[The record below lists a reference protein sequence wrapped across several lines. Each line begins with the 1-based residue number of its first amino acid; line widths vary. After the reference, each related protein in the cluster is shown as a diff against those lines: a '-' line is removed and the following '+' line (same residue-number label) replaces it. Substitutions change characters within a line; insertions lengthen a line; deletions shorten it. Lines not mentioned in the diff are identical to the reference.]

1 MNRRQF
7 LGRFF
12 QAIISAHNSN
22 SIYGIYHPW
31 RQYEKIK
38 ANVTI
43 YLQFRTSTDSYGN
56 STYSNIPYTRDEGP
70 IMAIYDS
77 NNIMVYCSAYYYYTN
92 NGTYLRNTVGTNFT
106 VKLPPGSYT
115 IKCLSLGKGLYL
127 GESGQSM
134 SFTVPEASRYIDP
147 STGEYNKYNNYGYI
161 QVPSVTVK
169 YLFDYEGMTF
179 EYECKRT
186 PIGRDLRTIPG
197 VKKYTYTYPSY
208 EDTVAIAAEY
218 GMTREKWTFDKYLSN
233 CRFYNTV
240 SIPYDECLRLHDI
253 YKHEHLVHAY
263 VHKGSEPAEYRGTID
278 ITCAYS
284 SATYYNHKG
293 VTAVAYEQVFEEQ
306 SLEFDPLTNMVP
318 IDALYSYNI
327 NGLWRYD
334 TRDGNTYEL
343 LYSNYEDPRYCLDLE
358 IGTSSNP
365 TINGNMNGNSSI
377 TGYDLHPEY
386 HTTSSSRT
394 SLKVNVYT
402 KKIDDSSYDTSSQ
415 VTTYVDVLRFNY
427 GHTFRVLKS
436 SPTIYK
442 GLSGTR
448 PTTESVK
455 DHVDYRINSVL
466 NYTMPKA
473 KSDYDRMIE
482 DWGSYTEQRTN
493 SSAIVIPIDLIL
505 GRRKG
510 ILPYKFSRG
519 KTGNKDVIIRPEYF
533 SDGRLKDLYI
543 IPNEEVALNKETE
556 IVAEPLIKGNTI
568 DLTGYEYGYDKRTGW
583 YNNIILRQ
591 EIVHIDLSDVP
602 NHPILAN

>member
-12 QAIISAHNSN
+12 QAVISAHNSK
-22 SIYGIYHPW
+22 STYGIYHPW
-31 RQYEKIK
+31 RQYEEIK

-56 STYSNIPYTRDEGP
+56 STYSNIPYTGNEGP

-77 NNIMVYCSAYYYYTN
+77 NNVMVYCSAYYTN
-92 NGTYLRNTVGTNFT
+92 NGAYLYNTIRTNFT
-106 VKLPPGSYT
+106 VKLSPGSYT

-147 STGEYNKYNNYGYI
+147 STGEYNKYNNYGNI

-169 YLFDYEGMTF
+169 YLFDYEGMSF
-179 EYECKRT
+179 EFECK
-186 PIGRDLRTIPG
+186 PVSVGRDLRNIPG
-197 VKKYTYTYPSY
+197 VQKYVYTYPSY

-218 GMTREKWTFDKYLSN
+218 GIPRESWTFNRYLTN
-233 CRFYNTV
+233 CRFYNTR
-240 SIPYDECLRLHDI
+240 SIPYDECLRLHDN
-253 YKHEHLVHAY
+253 YKYEYLVHAY
-263 VHKGSEPAEYRGTID
+263 VHKGSEPAEYRGTVD

-284 SATYYNHKG
+284 SARYYGKRG
-293 VTAVAYEQVFEEQ
+293 VLAVAYEQVFEEQ
-306 SLEFDPLTNMVP
+306 SLEFDPLVNMVP
-318 IDALYSYNI
+318 IDSKYSYDI
-327 NGLWRYD
+327 NTLWLYD
-334 TRDGNTYEL
+334 TRDGDTSEL
-343 LYSNYEDPRYCLDLE
+343 LYHNYEDPRYCLELD
-358 IGTSSNP
+358 TSYEGRP
-365 TINGNMNGNSSI
+365 TIGGNMNGNSSI
-377 TGYDLHPEY
+377 TGYDTHTECR
-386 HTTSSSRT
+386 TTSSSRT
-394 SLKVNVYT
+394 SVQVNVYT

-427 GHTFRVLKS
+427 GRTYKFLKS
-436 SPTIYK
+436 SPTVYK
-442 GLSGTR
+442 GLSGTP

-455 DHVDYRINSVL
+455 DYVDYRINSVL

-473 KSDYDRMIE
+473 KSDYDRMME
-482 DWGSYTEQRTN
+482 DWDSYTKLQTN
-493 SSAIVIPIDLIL
+493 TSSIVVPIDLIL

-510 ILPYKFSRG
+510 IIPYKFSGG

-543 IPNEEVALNKETE
+543 IPDMEAALNKETE
-556 IVAEPLIKGNTI
+556 IVAEPLIKGNNI

-583 YNNIILRQ
+583 YNNLILRQ
-591 EIVHIDLSDVP
+591 EIIHLDISDVP
-602 NHPILAN
+602 DHPILAN